1 MKYKI
6 AVIASGQ
13 ELGLLDYR
21 GERKCKASNALRNFT
36 SAPLA
41 PPARERERERD
52 DERNGMKHKRE
63 GASWR
68 GCYFQPSPTQI
79 SLAVRFRRDRSG
91 AERGQA

>member
-21 GERKCKASNALRNFT
+21 GERKCKAFNALRNFT

-52 DERNGMKHKRE
+52 DRLRGM
-63 GASWR
+63 A
-68 GCYFQPSPTQI
+68 
-79 SLAVRFRRDRSG
+79 
-91 AERGQA
+91 